1 VLISFILIARNMYMK
16 KEINDKEL
24 QKKLN
29 YKKLK
34 MRRISNLFQLLYKS
48 SPRV

>member
-1 VLISFILIARNMYMK
+1 MYMK

-24 QKKLN
+24 QKKLEYS

-34 MRRISNLFQLLYKS
+34 MR
-48 SPRV
+48 